1 MRWKRTKD
9 VVEVRP
15 IPAAARPRLL
25 EAAEGL
31 LQAAANSVGESR
43 EVFKAA
49 CGDVPVSH
57 ADQRV
62 FAGLQKLV
70 TDRCTFEMDVGQP
83 PVALRAEVFTRATAA
98 RRALDHL
105 QAFDRGAVIADAA
118 AALGLEVKA
127 LEGALFADLKDA
139 HLLVEF
145 EATTP
150 EALLALYEREQER
163 AALLLAVRV
172 VVDIEEEDAAIW
184 RNLFRSL
191 KFHRL
196 LYTIEARDGGYRV
209 TLDGPQ
215 SLFSA
220 TRKYGLRLAMMLEPI
235 RACARWALEAD
246 LLFGKPPERVRF
258 LLKGERDGGP
268 GAELPLPDDVADLV
282 QRFGALET
290 DWRVRR
296 STRLLALPGVG
307 LCVPDLVF
315 SHPDGTRAY
324 LEVLGFWS
332 RDAVWKRVDLVRAG
346 LRENVLFAVTERL
359 RVSEAAL
366 EDDLPGQLYV
376 YKGVMSARRVLD
388 RLEGFRPKAQAS
400 LSDLRTRPRG

>member
-1 MRWKRTKD
+1 M
-9 VVEVRP
+9 
-15 IPAAARPRLL
+15 
-25 EAAEGL
+25 
-31 LQAAANSVGESR
+31 
-43 EVFKAA
+43 
-49 CGDVPVSH
+49 
-57 ADQRV
+57 
-62 FAGLQKLV
+62 
-70 TDRCTFEMDVGQP
+70 
-83 PVALRAEVFTRATAA
+83 
-98 RRALDHL
+98 
-105 QAFDRGAVIADAA
+105 
-118 AALGLEVKA
+118 
-127 LEGALFADLKDA
+127 KDA
-139 HLLVEF
+139 HLLVAF
-145 EATTP
+145 DATTP
-150 EALLALYEREQER
+150 RPCSPSTSEQER

-196 LYTIEARDGGYRV
+196 LYTIEGREGGYRV

-258 LLKGERDGGP
+258 FLKGERGGGV
-268 GAELPLPDDVADLV
+268 GAELPLPDDVAELV
-282 QRFGALET
+282 QRFGAL
-290 DWRVRR
+290 DSPWRVRR

-332 RDAVWKRVDLVRAG
+332 REAVWKRVDLVRAG
-346 LRENVLFAVTERL
+346 LRENVIFAVTERL

-376 YKGVMSARRVLD
+376 YKGVMSARKVLE
-388 RLEGFRPKAQAS
+388 RLEVLRPDAQAP
-400 LSDLRTRPRG
+400 LGDLKTKSRG